1 MLGESLEAR
10 RGKVV
15 GRIRQVRKSYE
26 VCVKD
31 VLPDV
36 ANRGSEW
43 SIADL
48 LRHVMGGYGGMLTR
62 LLEEDGPNLGGRFD
76 LDEAWKRATAAA
88 LEHMDQTIVTASGL
102 TAEQLGR
109 TGQRDGQSIGVLDVL
124 SLMADHYLEH
134 LNQLIDEV
142 RPREG
147 LPRL

>member
-15 GRIRQVRKSYE
+15 GRIRQVRKSYD

-48 LRHVMGGYGGMLTR
+48 LRHAGGSQYYKKLTARLINEDNPQIGGYDADAVLKLQIDRNFESIDEALGVAESVTKEQLTR
-62 LLEEDGPNLGGRFD
+62 AGTLRGKEFAVIDSLELWVDHLEEHL
-76 LDEAWKRATAAA
+76 
-88 LEHMDQTIVTASGL
+88 V
-102 TAEQLGR
+102 QLR
-109 TGQRDGQSIGVLDVL
+109 
-124 SLMADHYLEH
+124 
-134 LNQLIDEV
+134 DEV

-147 LPRL
+147 LQ